1 MVRILDT
8 VLPES
13 IRNEGML
20 FVPQILEDLMRGKL
34 DREFPVKLEEGEDP
48 ATARTYAFDVAR
60 RLYKTFSDS
69 LTQSNYKVVTRR
81 FILNLLNNALGW
93 KFDRDLA
100 LADSDSP
107 FLVPPFDPTA
117 LDIYTPSSSTPPL
130 SHPSTACPVITCPHI
145 CSLDES
151 NARFHGWGLSSASR
165 SATRFAQEFVNTR
178 DEWLWAIVSNGR
190 ELRLV
195 RDNPSLTR
203 PSFLSFDLNA
213 ILSGQGD
220 FAAFTFLW
228 RMLHASRV
236 PHSPS
241 SVPHS
246 LFWETLHSRSA
257 ETGVRALNG
266 LRAGVVTAIEA
277 LGTGFLRRNPAIRE
291 ALQSGE
297 LSVQDYEQELLR
309 LAYRFLFLFVAEERR
324 LLHAPGTSDAV
335 KKVYR
340 EGYSMARLRR
350 IAARYAAGSSDRH
363 IDLYEGVRRVFAG
376 LEKGEPRL
384 GLTAL
389 GGIFREGS
397 CPHLK
402 DATLS
407 NADLIAVMRSL
418 RYIDAGKKL
427 FPVNYRDMGAEEFGS
442 VYEGIL
448 ELVPNYTAST
458 QQLTLIGAAGNNR
471 KTTGSYYT
479 PSSLVDKQIESAL
492 DPLLERAM
500 RSSDPEKAI
509 LELDVIDTSC
519 GSGHFVVAA
528 ARRMA
533 SQLVAARGVETSPA
547 EYQRALRDVVR
558 NSIYGVDINP
568 LAVELAKITL
578 WIESVVPGE
587 PLTFLDSRFVC
598 GDATLGI
605 DNLNNLNHGI
615 PAAAYKPLPG
625 DEKEAAQELN
635 KFNRQS
641 LKEMKED
648 AAYSSTFFTSSKTA
662 LSDAFREIEKMPE
675 ETLEEIDAKKAA
687 FEKFRESTSFNGLV
701 QAANLFTAAFLMP
714 KTLVEEPLTDLF
726 GTELQMVKKPDP
738 TIPTTTN
745 LLAVLNPESPA
756 YQKPSDEMLARVS
769 EICAQNKVLHWPL
782 AFPTVFEKGGFDC
795 ILTNPPWDQLQVSEE
810 EFFAP
815 RDSAIAELS
824 GSKRKA
830 AILKLQETN
839 PILWEEFQKALIR
852 QSRLNSF
859 ISGSARFPL
868 SAHGKL
874 NLYSVITETILH
886 VRNKEGRA
894 GFIVPTGISTDDSN
908 KALFASMVESKSLVS
923 LYDFEN
929 AASGRR
935 LFDAVH
941 PQFKIALLSLGPAES
956 ADFAFF
962 MGHPNDLADER
973 RHFSLTADEF
983 SLINPNTKT
992 APVFRSKADAE
1003 LAKKIYRH
1011 VGVLWD
1017 ETREDGNPWG
1027 LRFRQGLFNMTSDSA
1042 LFHTSPGRDS
1052 LAESA
1057 EDAEKEESASD
1068 KYLPL
1073 YEAKLIH
1080 QFDHR
1085 WATYDADGSIRDITA
1100 EEKKNPN
1107 FEPRPRY
1114 WVKEEF
1120 VKNKFEGE
1128 VPKYLMGWRKITNAT
1143 NERTTIASVFPIG
1156 AAGDSI
1162 LLLGSNQSPMFLAC
1176 MLMDFSSFVHDWC
1189 ARQKIG
1195 GMNFNY
1201 FIFNQIP
1208 TLSPSAYSQADIDFI
1223 VPRVLELT
1231 YTSYSLK
1238 GWAEAL
1244 GYEGEPFVFD
1254 PERRAILRA
1263 ELDARYAKLYGLNEQ
1278 ELRYI
1283 LDPSDVYGEDYPSE
1297 SFRVLKEK
1305 ELAEFGEYRTM
1316 RMVLEAFR
1324 KDDR

>member
-1 MVRILDT
+1 MARILDT

-20 FVPQILEDLMRGKL
+20 FVPQILEDLMRGKH
-34 DREFPVKLEEGEDP
+34 DRESLVKLEEGEDP
-48 ATARTYAFDVAR
+48 ATSRTYAFDVAR

-107 FLVPPFDPTA
+107 FLVPPFDPTV
-117 LDIYTPSSSTPPL
+117 LDTSPSHSST
-130 SHPSTACPVITCPHI
+130 SCPVITCPHI

-220 FAAFTFLW
+220 FAAFAFLW

-241 SVPHS
+241 PAPHP

-266 LRAGVVTAIEA
+266 LRAGVVTAIEV

-340 EGYSMARLRR
+340 EGYSMVRLRR

-363 IDLYEGVRRVFAG
+363 IDLYEGVRRVFEG

-402 DATLS
+402 DAMLS

-458 QQLTLIGAAGNNR
+458 QQLTLVGAAGNNR

-500 RSSDPEKAI
+500 RSSDPEEAI

-615 PAAAYKPLPG
+615 PAAASKPLPG

-635 KFNRQS
+635 KFQRQS
-641 LKEMKED
+641 LK
-648 AAYSSTFFTSSKTA
+648 
-662 LSDAFREIEKMPE
+662 
-675 ETLEEIDAKKAA
+675 
-687 FEKFRESTSFNGLV
+687 
-701 QAANLFTAAFLMP
+701 
-714 KTLVEEPLTDLF
+714 
-726 GTELQMVKKPDP
+726 
-738 TIPTTTN
+738 
-745 LLAVLNPESPA
+745 
-756 YQKPSDEMLARVS
+756 
-769 EICAQNKVLHWPL
+769 
-782 AFPTVFEKGGFDC
+782 
-795 ILTNPPWDQLQVSEE
+795 
-810 EFFAP
+810 
-815 RDSAIAELS
+815 
-824 GSKRKA
+824 
-830 AILKLQETN
+830 
-839 PILWEEFQKALIR
+839 
-852 QSRLNSF
+852 
-859 ISGSARFPL
+859 
-868 SAHGKL
+868 
-874 NLYSVITETILH
+874 
-886 VRNKEGRA
+886 
-894 GFIVPTGISTDDSN
+894 
-908 KALFASMVESKSLVS
+908 
-923 LYDFEN
+923 
-929 AASGRR
+929 
-935 LFDAVH
+935 
-941 PQFKIALLSLGPAES
+941 
-956 ADFAFF
+956 
-962 MGHPNDLADER
+962 
-973 RHFSLTADEF
+973 
-983 SLINPNTKT
+983 
-992 APVFRSKADAE
+992 
-1003 LAKKIYRH
+1003 
-1011 VGVLWD
+1011 
-1017 ETREDGNPWG
+1017 
-1027 LRFRQGLFNMTSDSA
+1027 
-1042 LFHTSPGRDS
+1042 
-1052 LAESA
+1052 
-1057 EDAEKEESASD
+1057 
-1068 KYLPL
+1068 
-1073 YEAKLIH
+1073 
-1080 QFDHR
+1080 
-1085 WATYDADGSIRDITA
+1085 
-1100 EEKKNPN
+1100 
-1107 FEPRPRY
+1107 
-1114 WVKEEF
+1114 
-1120 VKNKFEGE
+1120 
-1128 VPKYLMGWRKITNAT
+1128 
-1143 NERTTIASVFPIG
+1143 
-1156 AAGDSI
+1156 
-1162 LLLGSNQSPMFLAC
+1162 
-1176 MLMDFSSFVHDWC
+1176 
-1189 ARQKIG
+1189 
-1195 GMNFNY
+1195 
-1201 FIFNQIP
+1201 
-1208 TLSPSAYSQADIDFI
+1208 
-1223 VPRVLELT
+1223 
-1231 YTSYSLK
+1231 
-1238 GWAEAL
+1238 
-1244 GYEGEPFVFD
+1244 
-1254 PERRAILRA
+1254 
-1263 ELDARYAKLYGLNEQ
+1263 
-1278 ELRYI
+1278 
-1283 LDPSDVYGEDYPSE
+1283 
-1297 SFRVLKEK
+1297 
-1305 ELAEFGEYRTM
+1305 
-1316 RMVLEAFR
+1316 
-1324 KDDR
+1324 